1 MGRNDS
7 LTDGSQM
14 DTVLNVEA
22 KIEEMMERL
31 KREGEDGTR
40 ELTLMGD
47 NA

>member
-7 LTDGSQM
+7 LTDASQM

-31 KREGEDGTR
+31 KPEGEDATR
-40 ELTLMGD
+40 ELTLVRD
-47 NA
+47 HA